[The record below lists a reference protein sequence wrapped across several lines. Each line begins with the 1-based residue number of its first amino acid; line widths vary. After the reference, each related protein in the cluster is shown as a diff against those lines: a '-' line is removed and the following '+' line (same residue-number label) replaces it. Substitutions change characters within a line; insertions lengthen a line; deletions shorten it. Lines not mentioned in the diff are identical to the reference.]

1 MQLSTKKRPRAERGP
16 RPRKDSSEFA
26 VGPSEDVSATDSQSF
41 RRVAKAFDAS
51 SDEDPF
57 FTQFK
62 KDLDTDKRKLL
73 KTIQKRQQDAIN
85 ADSSFRRQIR
95 PPIADALRPRI
106 TATSAKG
113 NAAQPKAN
121 EGSRAAAAS
130 GPAVAACPVAASGA
144 RILQLSKQLLASYE
158 EAVKAIDA
166 GGDRLKD
173 AGGRLGDN
181 WPKDIE
187 NLRGLLDIGYRTAQ
201 DDVVKVLQGAGD
213 DDGDDDRAKMDAQ
226 EKEKADVFFGADRE
240 KQQEREQFNVAQSL
254 CEASRGVR
262 KLSESLPW
270 EPESELLE

>member
-1 MQLSTKKRPRAERGP
+1 M
-16 RPRKDSSEFA
+16 
-26 VGPSEDVSATDSQSF
+26 
-41 RRVAKAFDAS
+41 
-51 SDEDPF
+51 
-57 FTQFK
+57 
-62 KDLDTDKRKLL
+62 
-73 KTIQKRQQDAIN
+73 
-85 ADSSFRRQIR
+85 
-95 PPIADALRPRI
+95 
-106 TATSAKG
+106 
-113 NAAQPKAN
+113 
-121 EGSRAAAAS
+121 
-130 GPAVAACPVAASGA
+130 AACPVASSGA

-158 EAVKAIDA
+158 EAVKAVDA

-173 AGGRLGDN
+173 SGGRLGDN

-213 DDGDDDRAKMDAQ
+213 GDGDDGRAKTDAQ